1 MLGWPGSW
9 DERKTDK
16 VWLGQPEA
24 NPFWKTWL
32 LTFSLISFFFFL
44 PSPVTRKIKT
54 SSSSSLTT
62 TNNKTV
68 IWQKQSYSRSKKTF
82 LHSASL
88 FFFQTH
94 EIQNNFFFLWT
105 HTRTENIHT
114 SVTMKTSTHVQ
125 SNSKKKKKG
134 LRQCS
139 LSYFPQPL
147 RFSNA
152 LLGLAYIDIWD
163 SGWGVEDK
171 RDGVNAVDF

>member
-88 FFFQTH
+88 FFSDTWNSKQ
-94 EIQNNFFFLWT
+94 FFFSVNT
-105 HTRTENIHT
+105 HTHRKHPHLSHHENIHT
-114 SVTMKTSTHVQ
+114 CTVKL
-125 SNSKKKKKG
+125 KKKKRAQTVFFELLSTTSPVFK
-134 LRQCS
+134 RTPWIS
-139 LSYFPQPL
+139 LHWHL
-147 RFSNA
+147 RFG
-152 LLGLAYIDIWD
+152 LG
-163 SGWGVEDK
+163 GRGQEG
-171 RDGVNAVDF
+171 RG

>member
-54 SSSSSLTT
+54 SSSSSTT

-88 FFFQTH
+88 FFFRHMKFKT
-94 EIQNNFFFLWT
+94 IFFFCEHT
-105 HTRTENIHT
+105 HAQ
-114 SVTMKTSTHVQ
+114 KTSTPQ
-125 SNSKKKKKG
+125 SPWKHPHMYSQTQKKKKKG

-163 SGWGVEDK
+163 SGWGVED
-171 RDGVNAVDF
+171 